1 MMLFYIVYNWK
12 NNNNNNNN
20 HNNIDGDLNDPKL
33 RL

>member
-12 NNNNNNNN
+12 NNNNNNN